1 MTKFETNHENP
12 ADSTLQA
19 ARWEADKGGGVCRQ
33 GEKTVGV
40 NRRKPVRSLGEG
52 QEGGTLKKKAA
63 REEMEQERK
72 KKTD

>member
-1 MTKFETNHENP
+1 MG
-12 ADSTLQA
+12 S
-19 ARWEADKGGGVCRQ
+19 RQ
-33 GEKTVGV
+33 GGWSLQTRRKTVGV